1 MKEAVKAPMAGK
13 VISLL
18 VQIGDVVNDGNEVA
32 VIEAMKMELPIVSS
46 ASGKVIEIGVS
57 AGQAVEADMT
67 LVVIEG

>member
-1 MKEAVKAPMAGK
+1 MKETVKAPMAGK

-18 VQIGDVVNDGNEVA
+18 VKIGDVVNDGDEVA